1 MSGPGPKDSPY
12 GRSFSYC
19 TAGVFTLGQV
29 VARASGQPVN
39 AFADKVLFGP
49 LGIQSADWPFS
60 PLGLAQTGGGLRL
73 RSRDLLKLV
82 QLYLD
87 RGVWKGV
94 RVVPEAW
101 VEASTRPHARIDGET
116 TYGYLWWLRS
126 FKSGGK
132 AFPAYLMA
140 GNGGNKVVAIPDLD
154 LAAVITS
161 TNYNTKGMHEQ
172 TDKILTEY
180 ILPAVEP

>member
-1 MSGPGPKDSPY
+1 
-12 GRSFSYC
+12 
-19 TAGVFTLGQV
+19 
-29 VARASGQPVN
+29 
-39 AFADKVLFGP
+39 
-49 LGIQSADWPFS
+49 
-60 PLGLAQTGGGLRL
+60 
-73 RSRDLLKLV
+73 LKLV

-101 VEASTRPHARIDGET
+101 VEASTRPHARIDDET

-140 GNGGNKVVAIPDLD
+140 GYGGYKVVAIPDLD